1 MHAMD
6 TYGSALVTAKELLV
20 KIAAPKRQVKSLKIA
35 CEVVSFYYICQLYTW
50 NLWKLILSQA
60 FLKGLL
66 KLLVMSSYVE
76 Q

>member
-35 CEVVSFYYICQLYTW
+35 CEVVSFYYICKLYTW

-66 KLLVMSSYVE
+66 NCL
-76 Q
+76 